1 VLAIIP
7 LNLDGHLFKWEGAHA
22 AALCKRVAA
31 DFTGGDSDN
40 TKYEAQLEAV
50 VGALRADPGAR
61 APAPAPKL

>member
-1 VLAIIP
+1 MDRDEALELLWGGKEGVVEWNRRREA
-7 LNLDGHLFKWEGAHA
+7 GWE
-22 AALCKRVAA
+22 
-31 DFTGGDSDN
+31 SDN